1 MSCVTPLGGAALTSV
16 STAGDMAT
24 PRSQTIPAVISS
36 AHSSSEART
45 EKISA
50 LSLADSSSSVS
61 VCQEFLL
68 TDRLTGAAYLEKR
81 LPSIL
86 SVALQESIRQTRLA
100 PTTSVVNLDPVGS
113 GIFFRIRNY
122 LIRIRIQEE
131 EKTIKTPEK

>member
-24 PRSQTIPAVISS
+24 PRSQTIPVVISS

-113 GIFFRIRNY
+113 GIFIPDPELFDSDPDPGRRKND
-122 LIRIRIQEE
+122 
-131 EKTIKTPEK
+131 KNPEK